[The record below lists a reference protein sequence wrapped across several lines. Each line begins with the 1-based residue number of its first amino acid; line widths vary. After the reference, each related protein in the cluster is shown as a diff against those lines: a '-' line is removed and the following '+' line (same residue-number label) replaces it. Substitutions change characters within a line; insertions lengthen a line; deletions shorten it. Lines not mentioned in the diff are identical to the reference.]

1 MDRQSF
7 FSTEIKAEP
16 DSILLESFSSFFMA
30 KNSIAKF
37 KHGRTTTNDEPHSG
51 RPKMATPP
59 YMLEMFQNKL
69 EQLRK
74 LGEIRGN

>member
-1 MDRQSF
+1 
-7 FSTEIKAEP
+7 
-16 DSILLESFSSFFMA
+16 MA